1 MKKYPLL
8 PSFYMSKY
16 LIIFNVSWQNE
27 FVYRLNFILWRFR
40 VVLYFLLVYFL
51 WTGVFSSHTNV
62 FGYSRPDILTYI
74 FVTLFVG
81 TLVRSQ
87 LSLEIGAEIANGN
100 ITNYFIRPVGYLKY
114 WFTRDIAN
122 KLLNTLFS
130 IFEIGLLFVILK
142 PEIKLPSDPLFLLLF
157 SIVLISAVVINFFI
171 GVLVRS
177 IAFWSP
183 DNTWAATF
191 FFMVIA
197 DVLSGVIFPLDI
209 APGWVYTALQ
219 FTPFPYMSYFPTVI
233 FIEKF
238 DLLTTLRIVFQSL
251 IWTVIAASFTL
262 WVWRK
267 GLKAYAAEGK

>member
-1 MKKYPLL
+1 
-8 PSFYMSKY
+8 MSKY

-130 IFEIGLLFVILK
+130 IFEISLLFVILK
-142 PEIKLPSDPLFLLLF
+142 PEIKLPTDPVYLLLF

-209 APGWVYTALQ
+209 APAWVYTALQ

-238 DLLTTLRIVFQSL
+238 DLLTSLRIVFQSL
-251 IWTVIAASFTL
+251 VWTVISASFTL
-262 WVWRK
+262 WIWKK